1 MNPFVHSTVAR
12 HLPLAPWRR
21 ARPAALPA
29 CPRERHRALRRA
41 LGALLLSTGLGVA
54 APPAHAV
61 DINQATAAQLEGVR
75 GIGPR
80 TAEIIVRERERGGG
94 FESLD
99 DLTERV
105 RGIGQKKAQ
114 ALQAAGLTV
123 GSAGAVSRPPPG
135 ASDVASGAKAAS
147 GAAPGARAG
156 SGKAAAAK
164 PATPAPSAPAQVRAK
179 P

>member
-1 MNPFVHSTVAR
+1 MNPFVQPTVAR
-12 HLPLAPWRR
+12 GSPLSPWRR
-21 ARPAALPA
+21 PRLAPATA
-29 CPRERHRALRRA
+29 CPRAGRRALRRA
-41 LGALLLSTGLGVA
+41 LSVLLLSAGLGVA
-54 APPAHAV
+54 APPAQAV
-61 DINQATAAQLEGVR
+61 DVNQASAADLEGVR

-80 TAEIIVRERERGGG
+80 TAEIIVRERERGGE

-123 GSAGAVSRPPPG
+123 GGKAGAAVDSASASPTATKPAQAKPSQGRPAQGKP
-135 ASDVASGAKAAS
+135 
-147 GAAPGARAG
+147 AP
-156 SGKAAAAK
+156 AK
-164 PATPAPSAPAQVRAK
+164 PAAPAPAK

>member
-21 ARPAALPA
+21 ARPAAMPA
-29 CPRERHRALRRA
+29 CPRAGQRALRQA
-41 LGALLLSTGLGVA
+41 LGALLLSAGLGVA
-54 APPAHAV
+54 APPAQAV
-61 DINQATAAQLEGVR
+61 DINQATAAQLEGLR

-80 TAEIIVRERERGGG
+80 TADIIVRERERGGR

-99 DLTERV
+99 DLTECV

-114 ALQAAGLTV
+114 ALQAAGLTI
-123 GSAGAVSRPPPG
+123 GAAGAAP
-135 ASDVASGAKAAS
+135 KS
-147 GAAPGARAG
+147 GAAAEPAARPAAD
-156 SGKAAAAK
+156 KAAAAK
-164 PATPAPSAPAQVRAK
+164 PAGASTAGGASVPARAK